1 MRYQLF
7 FKCLR
12 AVTLVAIEV
21 LDVLLL
27 LVFFLVVNI
36 GICTIK
42 LVVLREH
49 SGIGSPSLVVKSLA
63 LCLLKHLSLDFF
75 NLTSALFSNGHI
87 FLPLPPLSTL
97 DVNLHILRYLI

>member
-12 AVTLVAIEV
+12 AVTLVAIEI

-36 GICTIK
+36 GISTIK

-63 LCLLKHLSLDFF
+63 LGL
-75 NLTSALFSNGHI
+75 
-87 FLPLPPLSTL
+87 
-97 DVNLHILRYLI
+97 